1 MKYNIIGYL
10 IGEGFKNIFKNK
22 KSTASSLAIMCMVM
36 LVFGAFFI
44 IGENI
49 NYIMNNVERAQAI
62 EVFLDED
69 ITDEEAE
76 IIGNKINKING
87 VNKIEYITKDEA
99 YNIAKSTL
107 VEDPK
112 LVEGFEYSFPPS
124 YRVTFTDLNLK
135 DEVKREILKIDGINN
150 DDIESSDKTMETLM
164 NLSNGIRIGTGI
176 LLVILIFVSIFIISN
191 TIKLAVY
198 SRRKEISIMKYVGAT
213 NNFIRCPFIV
223 EGILIGIISGLI
235 SILLVGILYNV
246 ILQQLLKT
254 DLVNTIG
261 ISFVNFADMFNLIII
276 VYVVLGS
283 GIGILGSSMSMRKYL
298 DV

>member
-1 MKYNIIGYL
+1 MRYNIISYL

-49 NYIMNNVERAQAI
+49 NYIMNNVEGAQAVQ
-62 EVFLDED
+62 VFFEKDV
-69 ITDEEAE
+69 TDEEAQK
-76 IIGNKINKING
+76 IGEEINKING
-87 VNKIEYITKDEA
+87 VNKIEFVSKDEA
-99 YNIAKSTL
+99 FNIVKTTVLEVPELAEGY
-107 VEDPK
+107 ED
-112 LVEGFEYSFPPS
+112 SFPPS
-124 YRVTFTDLNLK
+124 YIVTFTDLSLK
-135 DEVKREILKIDGINN
+135 DAVKEEINKLDKIDT
-150 DDIESSDKTMETLM
+150 IESSDRTMEVLM
-164 NLSNGIRIGTGI
+164 NLTKGIRIATGI
-176 LLVILIFVSIFIISN
+176 LLLILIFVSIFIISN

-235 SILLVGILYNV
+235 SILIVGFSYNL

-254 DLVNTIG
+254 DIVNTIG
-261 ISFVNFADMFNLIII
+261 ISFVNFTDMFSLIII
-276 VYVVLGS
+276 VYMILGS
-283 GIGILGSSMSMRKYL
+283 GIGVIGSSMSMRKYL

>member
-1 MKYNIIGYL
+1 MRYNIIGYQ
-10 IGEGFKNIFKNK
+10 ISEGFKNIFKNK
-22 KSTASSLAIMCMVM
+22 KSTASSLVIMCMVM

-69 ITDEEAE
+69 ITDEEAKN
-76 IIGNKINKING
+76 IGERINKING
-87 VNKIEYITKDEA
+87 VNKIEFVSKDEA

-107 VEDPK
+107 VEEPT
-112 LVEGFEYSFPPS
+112 LLEGMEYQFPPS

-135 DEVKREILKIDGINN
+135 DEVKKEILKIDGIDN
-150 DDIESSDKTMETLM
+150 DDIKSSDKTMETLM
-164 NLSNGIRIGTGI
+164 NLTNGIRIGTGI
-176 LLVILIFVSIFIISN
+176 LLLILIFVSIFIISN
-191 TIKLAVY
+191 TIKLTVY

-213 NNFIRCPFIV
+213 NNFIRWPFII
-223 EGILIGIISGLI
+223 EGILIGIIAGLI
-235 SILLVGILYNV
+235 SILLVGLLYNL

-254 DLVNTIG
+254 EIVNTIG
-261 ISFVNFADMFNLIII
+261 ISFVNFVDMFNLIVIFYLI
-276 VYVVLGS
+276 LGS
-283 GIGILGSSMSMRKYL
+283 GIGIIGSSMSMRKYL